1 MAQKASATITFPE
14 FAPDLTA
21 IGTGIS
27 QLVSGVV
34 PRADGYGPFPDF
46 VAFTQALPANCRG
59 FFFARRSDG
68 SIAVFAGT
76 ATRLYLLDNTT
87 FGWTDISKGGLP
99 YPSLLGNDNWRFA
112 QFNEFVIAVQIN
124 TVPQK
129 YVLNLGGACADL
141 GGSPPQ
147 ASHVAIINR
156 FVMLTG
162 LLSAPRR
169 AHWSDL
175 DAPEVWTAGVGL
187 CDFQDFPDGGSAHQV
202 SGGDAFG
209 VVFQD
214 EAIRTLTYA
223 PGSPAVFQINRI
235 STQDTLF
242 AQYSVVT
249 AGTRVF
255 FLSSQGFKVIESG
268 GLPQPIGKE
277 RVDRFFFSD
286 VDTSALQ
293 LVVGAVDPQSTRVF
307 WSYKSKAGQ
316 AGLFDKILC
325 FDWSI
330 GERGRWSVIPMSG
343 QYFGY
348 LAKPG
353 LTLEALDAIAPGALT
368 ITGAANNGS
377 GAIRLTLNALS
388 TPEFN
393 IVGQN
398 FIVVYGVGGTTEANG
413 TWKFTVIDPTHIDLI
428 GSTFTNAYTGG
439 GAIGGSLDALPF
451 SLDSISVAAAA
462 QLAAVGPT
470 GALGFFTGANIE
482 AIIETSET
490 DLEGQ
495 MVFVRNLRPITDCA
509 AALFSLGHR
518 GTPMAAM
525 AYTAEVGINSQGQAP
540 FVLEDRYIKAR
551 FRAPAAATWTFA
563 RGVQP
568 TTGPAGSQ

>member
-1 MAQKASATITFPE
+1 MPQKADTTLTYPE
-14 FAPDLTA
+14 FAPDLTD
-21 IGTGIS
+21 IGTNVSALI
-27 QLVSGVV
+27 SGVV
-34 PRADGYGPFPDF
+34 PRGDGYGPFQDF
-46 VAFTQALPANCRG
+46 VSFTQALPANCRG

-76 ATRLYLLDNTT
+76 ATNLYLLDNTT
-87 FGWTDISKGGLP
+87 FQWGLVSKGGVP
-99 YPSLLGNDNWRFA
+99 YSGLVGTDNWRFA
-112 QFNEFVIAVQIN
+112 QFNDFVIAVQVN

-129 YVLNLGGACADL
+129 YVLSSGGTFVDL

-147 ASHVAIINR
+147 ASHIAIINR

-169 AHWSDL
+169 AQWSDL
-175 DAPEVWTAGVGL
+175 DAPETWTAGVGL
-187 CDFQDFPDGGSAHQV
+187 SDFQDFPDGGSAHQA

-242 AQYSVVT
+242 AQYSVIT

-255 FLSSQGFKVIESG
+255 FLSSQGFKVIPAG
-268 GLPQPIGKE
+268 GEPVPIGKE
-277 RVDRFFFSD
+277 RVDRFFFGD

-293 LVVGAVDPQSTRVF
+293 LVVGAVDPQATRVY
-307 WSYKSKAGQ
+307 WAYKSKAGQ
-316 AGLFDKILC
+316 AGLFDKVLC
-325 FDWSI
+325 YDWSI
-330 GERGRWSVIPMSG
+330 GQNGKWSVIPMSG

-353 LTLEALDAIAPGALT
+353 LTLEALDAISPGALT
-368 ITGAANNGS
+368 VTGAANNGA
-377 GAIRLTLNALS
+377 GLIRLTLNALTNGPFS
-388 TPEFN
+388 V
-393 IVGQN
+393 IGQN
-398 FIVVYGVGGTTEANG
+398 FIVVYGVGGTVEANG
-413 TWKFTVIDPTHIDLI
+413 TWKFNVVDATHIDLV
-428 GSTFTNAYTGG
+428 GSAFVHAYTGG
-439 GAIGGSLDALPF
+439 GAIGGSLDALGF

-462 QLAAVGPT
+462 QLAAVGPS
-470 GALGFFTGANIE
+470 GNLGFFTGPNVE
-482 AIIETSET
+482 AIIETGEG

-495 MVFVRNLRPITDCA
+495 MVFIKWLRPITDCGA
-509 AALFSLGHR
+509 SLYSLGHR
-518 GTPMAAM
+518 GTPYASIS
-525 AYTAEVGINSQGQAP
+525 YTAEAAINSQGQVP

-551 FRAPAAATWTFA
+551 FRAPAGSVWTYA

-568 TTGPAGSQ
+568 SSGPAGSQ

>member
-1 MAQKASATITFPE
+1 MAQRADTTLLFPE
-14 FAPDLTA
+14 FAPDVSDL
-21 IGTGIS
+21 GTGVAS
-27 QLVSGVV
+27 LVSGVV

-46 VAFTQALPANCRG
+46 VSFTQALPANCRG

-68 SIAVFAGT
+68 AIAVFAGT
-76 ATRLYLLDNTT
+76 ATRLYLLNNTT
-87 FGWTDISKGGLP
+87 FLWADVSKGGAA
-99 YPSLLGNDNWRFA
+99 YASLLGTDNWRFA

-129 YVLNLGGACADL
+129 YVLNLGGAFGDL

-147 ASHVAIINR
+147 SSHIAIVNR

-169 AHWSDL
+169 AQWSDL

-187 CDFQDFPDGGSAHQV
+187 SDFQDFPDGGSAHQV

-235 STQDTLF
+235 STQDTLY
-242 AQYSVVT
+242 AQYSVIT

-255 FLSSQGFKVIESG
+255 FLSAQGFKVIPAG
-268 GLPQPIGKE
+268 GEPVPIGKE
-277 RVDRFFFSD
+277 RVDRFFFND

-293 LVVGAVDPQSTRVF
+293 LVIGAVDPQATRVY
-307 WSYKSKAGQ
+307 WAYKSKAGQ

-325 FDWSI
+325 YDWSI
-330 GERGRWSVIPMSG
+330 GQNGRWTLIPMSG

-377 GAIRLTLNALS
+377 GAIRLTLNAL
-388 TPEFN
+388 TNGPFTV
-393 IVGQN
+393 VGQN

-428 GSTFTNAYTGG
+428 GSAFVHAYTGG

-451 SLDSISVAAAA
+451 SLDSVSVATVA

-470 GALGFFTGANIE
+470 GTLGFFAGANIE
-482 AIIETSET
+482 AIIETDEQ
-490 DLEGQ
+490 DLLGQ
-495 MVFVRNLRPITDCA
+495 MAFIKWVRPITDCA

-518 GTPMAAM
+518 GTAQAAIS
-525 AYTAEVGINSQGQAP
+525 YTAEAAINTQGQVP

-551 FRAPAAATWTFA
+551 FRAPAAATWTYA

-568 TTGPAGSQ
+568 SAGPAGSQ